1 MIIKHCGVAAV
12 AQGNAKLGRAHKVRN
27 RCTHHGVSTK
37 ALVGGAQVRFSTTHV
52 RHVALARGSEHPA
65 INSFIIA
72 FMFLHRN
79 FMM

>member
-1 MIIKHCGVAAV
+1 MIIKHYGVAPV

-37 ALVGGAQVRFSTTHV
+37 ALEGDAQV
-52 RHVALARGSEHPA
+52 RGSEHPA